1 MAFRVSLETI
11 SNKFVHKH
19 SKTTYTY
26 TTQLSHR
33 TKSFWLLAWL
43 MSYTGNLKGTVIF
56 KTKIENSLSTVKVR
70 KI

>member
-11 SNKFVHKH
+11 SSKFGHK
-19 SKTTYTY
+19 SMTTHTH

-33 TKSFWLLAWL
+33 TKSFWVVAWL
-43 MSYTGNLKGTVIF
+43 MSYTGNF
-56 KTKIENSLSTVKVR
+56 KKICNFQDKKFENSLSTVKVR